1 MLGERLGSRKID
13 MKVLHLPTVVGGMA
27 WELAQ
32 AEKRLGLDSKVLVGS
47 HPWPDYPYDI
57 SLGWERKSPLEVF
70 LSSLKAFWGH
80 RRRFD
85 VYHFNFGSTLVDFRR
100 LGIHHWDLPF
110 YGRGKKVFTYN
121 GCDARQKFKTMA
133 RAKIAACHEPG
144 CYGEICGSGERDKMK
159 EKRIQKVSRYAHHVF
174 AVNPDLLHFLP
185 KSLSSFLPYC
195 VARWDEIPA
204 LPYQVGREITIVHSP
219 TDRVAKGTPYILAA
233 LENLKRK
240 YPIRIV
246 LVEKKS
252 HTEALE
258 IYQQADLVI
267 DQVLVG
273 WYGSV
278 AVEAM
283 KMGKPVAVFIREED
297 LSFLPEQMARDL
309 REAVIQIDP
318 LSIETVLEEVL
329 QNPRLLRLKSEA
341 GQAYVHRWHD
351 PVYVGSLTK
360 SVYESS

>member
-1 MLGERLGSRKID
+1 MR
-13 MKVLHLPTVVGGMA
+13 VLHLPTVVGGMA
-27 WELAQ
+27 WGLAQ
-32 AEKRLGLDSKVLVGS
+32 GEKKLGLDSKVLVTS
-47 HPWPDYPYDI
+47 NLWMNYPCDT
-57 SLGWERKSPLEVF
+57 SLHWEKKGALGVF

-110 YGRGKKVFTYN
+110 YGKGKKIFTYN
-121 GCDARQKFKTMA
+121 GCDARQKYKTM
-133 RAKIAACHEPG
+133 RRTKIAACHEPG
-144 CYGEICGSGERDKMK
+144 CYGDLCASGARDKMR
-159 EKRIQKVSRYAHHVF
+159 ERRIRKVSRYAHHLF

-185 KSLSSFLPYC
+185 ASLSSFLPYC
-195 VARWDEIPA
+195 VATWDEIPA
-204 LPYQVGREITIVHSP
+204 LPYQTNREITVVHAP
-219 TDRVAKGTPYILAA
+219 TDRAAKGTDTILAA

-240 YPIRIV
+240 YPLRIV
-246 LVEKKS
+246 LVERRS
-252 HTEALE
+252 HAEALDM
-258 IYQQADLVI
+258 YRQADLVI

-297 LSFLPEQMARDL
+297 LSFIPEPMAKDL

-318 LSIETVLEEVL
+318 FSMEAVLEQYL
-329 QNPRLLRLKSEA
+329 QNPKLLSLKSEA

-351 PVYVGSLTK
+351 PLYVASLTK
-360 SVYESS
+360 AVYES

>member
-1 MLGERLGSRKID
+1 MR
-13 MKVLHLPTVVGGMA
+13 VLHLPTVVGGMA

-32 AEKRLGLDSKVLVGS
+32 AEKRLGLDSKVLVAS

-57 SLGWERKSPLEVF
+57 SLGWESKSPPEIF

-110 YGRGKKVFTYN
+110 YGKGKKVFTYN

-144 CYGEICGSGERDKMK
+144 CYGEICVSGERDKMK

-195 VARWDEIPA
+195 VARWDEIPT

-219 TDRVAKGTPYILAA
+219 TDRVAKGTPHILAA
-233 LENLKRK
+233 LENLKQK

-252 HTEALE
+252 HAEALE
-258 IYQQADLVI
+258 MYQQADLVI

-297 LSFLPEQMARDL
+297 LSFIPEQMVKDL
-309 REAVIQIDP
+309 KEAVIQIDP
-318 LSIETVLEEVL
+318 VNLETVLEEYL
-329 QNPRLLRLKSEA
+329 QNPRLLALKSEA

-351 PVYVGSLTK
+351 PSYVAGLTK
-360 SVYESS
+360 SVYER

>member
-1 MLGERLGSRKID
+1 

-27 WELAQ
+27 WGLAQ
-32 AEKRLGLDSKVLVGS
+32 GEKKLGLDSQVLVTS
-47 HPWPDYPYDI
+47 NLWMNYPCDT
-57 SLGWERKSPLEVF
+57 SLHWEKKGALGVF

-100 LGIHHWDLPF
+100 LGIHHWDLAF
-110 YGRGKKVFTYN
+110 YGKGKKIFTYN
-121 GCDARQKFKTMA
+121 GCDARQKYKTMR

-144 CYGEICGSGERDKMK
+144 CYGDLCASGARDKMK
-159 EKRIQKVSRYAHHVF
+159 ERRIRKVSRYAHHLF

-185 KSLSSFLPYC
+185 ASISSFLPYC
-195 VARWDEIPA
+195 VAYWDEISA
-204 LPYQVGREITIVHSP
+204 LPYQTNREITVVHAP
-219 TDRVAKGTPYILAA
+219 TDRTAKGTDTILAA

-240 YPIRIV
+240 YPLRIV
-246 LVEKKS
+246 LVERRS
-252 HTEALE
+252 HAEALD
-258 IYQQADLVI
+258 IYRQADLVI

-283 KMGKPVAVFIREED
+283 KMGKPVAVYIREED
-297 LSFLPEQMARDL
+297 LSFIPEPMAKDL

-318 LSIETVLEEVL
+318 FSMEAVLEEYL
-329 QNPRLLRLKSEA
+329 QNPKLLSLKSEA

-351 PVYVGSLTK
+351 PLYVASLTK
-360 SVYESS
+360 AVYES

>member
-1 MLGERLGSRKID
+1 

-27 WELAQ
+27 WGLAQ
-32 AEKRLGLDSKVLVGS
+32 GERKLGLDSRVLVTS
-47 HPWPDYPYDI
+47 NLWMNYPCDT
-57 SLGWERKSPLEVF
+57 SLHWEKKGAMGIL
-70 LSSLKAFWGH
+70 LSSLRAFWSH

-110 YGRGKKVFTYN
+110 YGKGKKVFTYN

-133 RAKIAACHEPG
+133 RAKVAACHEPG
-144 CYGEICGSGERDKMK
+144 CYGEMCASGERDRMR
-159 EKRIQKVSRYAHHVF
+159 EKRIRRVSRHAQHIF

-185 KSLSSFLPYC
+185 DSLSSFLPYC

-204 LPYQVGREITIVHSP
+204 LPYRLGREITIVHSP
-219 TDRVAKGTPYILAA
+219 TDRVAKGTSYILAA

-240 YPIRIV
+240 YPLRIV
-246 LVEKKS
+246 LVERKS
-252 HTEALE
+252 HAEALE
-258 IYQQADLVI
+258 MYREADLVI

-283 KMGKPVAVFIREED
+283 KMGKPLAVFIREED
-297 LSFLPEQMARDL
+297 LKFIPEQMAKDL
-309 REAVIQIDP
+309 GEAVIRIDP
-318 LSIETVLEEVL
+318 FRMETVLEGVL
-329 QNPRLLRLKSEA
+329 QNPGLLRLKSEA

-351 PVYVGSLTK
+351 PLYVGSLTK
-360 SVYESS
+360 SVYES